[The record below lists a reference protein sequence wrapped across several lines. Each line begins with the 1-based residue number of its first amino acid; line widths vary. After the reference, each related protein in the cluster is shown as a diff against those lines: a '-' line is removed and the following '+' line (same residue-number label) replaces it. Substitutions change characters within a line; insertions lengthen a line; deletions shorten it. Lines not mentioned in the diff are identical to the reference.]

1 MYLTYFTELL
11 KILCIYM
18 FRKLFNF
25 YSNACKPAQYNI
37 VLSIIVYVMISY
49 LFFEIGDYRNILSM
63 LMATIVKNILF
74 FLFMDFLCEKGLS
87 FLAWVGVFI
96 MAIGTLLIFGL
107 VSTYLFSNKEN
118 QKLILQQIF
127 GKKLK

>member
-1 MYLTYFTELL
+1 
-11 KILCIYM
+11 M

-49 LFFEIGDYRNILSM
+49 LFFEVGDYRSILSI
-63 LMATIVKNILF
+63 LMATIIKNILL
-74 FLFMDFLCEKGLS
+74 FLFMNFLCEKGLS
-87 FLAWVGVFI
+87 FLAWVGIFI

-107 VSTYLFSNKEN
+107 FSTYLFSNKEN
-118 QKLILQQIF
+118 KKMILQKIF
-127 GKKLK
+127 GKKSK